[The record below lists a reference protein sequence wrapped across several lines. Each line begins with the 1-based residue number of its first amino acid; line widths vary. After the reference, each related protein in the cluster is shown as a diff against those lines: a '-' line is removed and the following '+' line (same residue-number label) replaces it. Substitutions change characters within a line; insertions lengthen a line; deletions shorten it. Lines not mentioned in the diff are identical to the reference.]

1 MVLSPLLSVALL
13 PSQYMETFPSLLCN
27 NEEPLVARLNFLHH
41 LNQPLHGMV
50 MQVLL
55 YD

>member
-1 MVLSPLLSVALL
+1 
-13 PSQYMETFPSLLCN
+13 METFPLLLCN
-27 NEEPLVARLNFLHH
+27 DEGPLVARLNFLHH
-41 LNQPLHGMV
+41 LNLPFHGMV